1 MKPIKILIIDDDHLF
16 VFLNKKI
23 IVTTG
28 IKTEVMVIGNGEKS
42 INYLTSICQDIEKL
56 PDIIFLD
63 IRMPVMDGW
72 EFLEEYKLI
81 EKTLVKK
88 ISLFLV
94 SSSISPNEIE
104 QAKSNSLVKDFLMK
118 PLEKVKLIE
127 LFKNTQH

>member
-1 MKPIKILIIDDDHLF
+1 MKPIKIFIIDDDHLF

-23 IVTTG
+23 IAATG
-28 IKTEVMVIGNGEKS
+28 IKTEVIVIGNGEKS
-42 INYLTSICQDIEKL
+42 IDYLKTISGDIEKL

-63 IRMPVMDGW
+63 LRMPIMDGW

-81 EKTLVKK
+81 KTTLAKE

-94 SSSISPNEIE
+94 SSSISPNDIE
-104 QAKSNSLVKDFLMK
+104 RAKSNSLVKDFLMK

-127 LFKNTQH
+127 LFNDHSL